1 MITVRNTNSKKR
13 TRSSR
18 IEADD
23 IQNWR
28 EIQELYVI
36 DETYVESSLIYDTA
50 TFSTV
55 IFSIVIFSTLF
66 DSILFHFC
74 RRHNLEVRYESLLS
88 SWLRMF
94 LMKHTLDIVFR

>member
-28 EIQELYVI
+28 E
-36 DETYVESSLIYDTA
+36 T

-66 DSILFHFC
+66 DSILFHLC

-94 LMKHTLDIVFR
+94 LMKHTLDIVFQ